1 MRAVGD
7 ECFCDNPILRL
18 LPVLRYTNVF
28 LIEIAN
34 FVATHLTDW
43 PNHAKISLFLNQIR
57 SFLPH
62 LLKKSLMK
70 SFIFCAVPFKYL
82 WWNILLKLTFR
93 HKCMKASSLHLWIM
107 WTDVVLCEKCPN
119 VEFYLVCIF
128 PHLDWISRDTRYLS
142 VFSPNRQKYRLEKT
156 PYLDTFHA
164 VYACQKSMI
173 NQQAIL

>member
-1 MRAVGD
+1 MKFSIKD
-7 ECFCDNPILRL
+7 FFSKCD
-18 LPVLRYTNVF
+18 
-28 LIEIAN
+28 
-34 FVATHLTDW
+34 
-43 PNHAKISLFLNQIR
+43 QIR

-93 HKCMKASSLHLWIM
+93 HKYMKASSLHLWIM
-107 WTDVVLCEKCPN
+107 STDVVLCEKCPN
-119 VEFYLVCIF
+119 AEFYLVCIF
-128 PHLDWISRDTRYLS
+128 PHLDWIWRDTRYLS
-142 VFSPNRQKYRLEKT
+142 VFSPNGQKYRLEKT

-164 VYACQKSMI
+164 VYACQKSLI